1 MLEGRAGVIFDLGAG
16 PGSLVRQMAARLP
29 QFVVIG
35 LDISLSMTR
44 RGKERLRAEGVKNA
58 LFVVADV
65 HRLPF
70 KSRSMDVIISHG
82 SMHHWSW
89 VDIALA
95 EIKRVMAEEGFIYM
109 SDLRRDAPKEA
120 IQKIAGI
127 LNKSQARAFLNSVR
141 AAYTIEE
148 LSALVEKAGLKHVRV
163 EPEDFSRRAI
173 ARNIRKLKESPM
185 RGLRQAAI
193 NLRLVGGSG

>member
-1 MLEGRAGVIFDLGAG
+1 MVGGRAGFVVDLGTG
-16 PGSLVRQMAARLP
+16 PGNLVKEMATRFP
-29 QFVVIG
+29 QSVVIG
-35 LDISLSMTR
+35 LDISLSMAR
-44 RGKERLRAEGVKNA
+44 RGKERLRAEGVRNA

-82 SMHHWSW
+82 SMHHWRR
-89 VDIALA
+89 VDIALT
-95 EIKRVMAEEGFIYM
+95 EIKRVMAEEGFIYI
-109 SDLRRDAPKEA
+109 SDLRRDAPEEV

-127 LNKSQARAFLNSVR
+127 LSKRQARAFLNSVR

-163 EPEDFSRRAI
+163 EPEDFSRRTI
-173 ARNIRKLKESPM
+173 ARNIRKLKESLI
-185 RGLRQAAI
+185 RGLRQDTI
-193 NLRLVGGSG
+193 NLRLVGESG